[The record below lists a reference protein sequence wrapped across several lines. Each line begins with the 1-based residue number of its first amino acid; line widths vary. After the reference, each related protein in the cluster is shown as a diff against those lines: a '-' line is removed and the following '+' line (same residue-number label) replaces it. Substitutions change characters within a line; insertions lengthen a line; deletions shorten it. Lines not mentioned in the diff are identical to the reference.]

1 MKVFSILMLFVSGIT
16 VICASHAAHADGYN
30 PHFGNVEIKTCEDY
44 RALQGYSHVYG
55 SVIISGRMMLCDE
68 RLENLDIG
76 NVKYIS
82 GFLYITLNPYLKT
95 VDASE
100 LLHASY
106 IVFSGNPM
114 LTTEESD
121 AIGNHVHCGGGVSCI
136 ESGHYSEQLGAQ

>member
-1 MKVFSILMLFVSGIT
+1 MKTFSIVMVFVSFIA
-16 VICASHAAHADGYN
+16 VLCASYAAHADGYN
-30 PHFGNVEIKTCEDY
+30 PHFGNVEVKTCEDY
-44 RALQGYSHVYG
+44 TELQGYTHVYG

-68 RLENLDIG
+68 RLENLDLG
-76 NVKYIS
+76 SVRFIS

-95 VDASE
+95 VEAEE

-114 LTTEESD
+114 LTTEEAD
-121 AIGNHVHCGGGVSCI
+121 AIGNQVHCGGGVSCI